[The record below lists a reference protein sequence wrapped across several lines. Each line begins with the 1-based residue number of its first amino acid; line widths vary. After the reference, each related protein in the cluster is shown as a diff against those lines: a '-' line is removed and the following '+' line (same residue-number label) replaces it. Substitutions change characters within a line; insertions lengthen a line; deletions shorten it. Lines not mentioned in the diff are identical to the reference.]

1 MGEGC
6 GIMRYRN
13 MSVKNKKIMM
23 IAPKTESLVN
33 FRGDLIKDIRE
44 KGYDVVVVVPEDE
57 RSDFFKENQVK
68 IRLVNLKKN
77 SFSVFNVLTYYRT
90 LKKIIKVEQPDK
102 VFSYTVKPVIFGSMA
117 AKKAG
122 VGEIYSLICGLGLL
136 FCSDG
141 WKIRMVRGVVGV
153 LYKRALRYNTKV
165 IFQNKEDIVEFVG
178 RGYVEEEKCELVD
191 GSGVDLARFKRNK
204 LPKGKVSFL
213 MVSRILKEK
222 GVMVYLKAAKMVK
235 EKYPDVEFV
244 YIGSVDKNKNALD
257 FDLLKPYF
265 EDGIVEYVPETKEVE
280 KYIAKCSAF
289 VLPTYYREGIPK
301 TILEA
306 LAMGRPILTTNTP
319 GCRETVVEGRNGF
332 FVQVKRAGDLAE
344 KMIWMIENRDQLQ
357 AMGDKSFKL
366 CKERFTIEKI
376 DTRMMKIMGMV

>member
-1 MGEGC
+1 MGEGY